1 MSLSDAPLLP
11 LNGNGEEFMIRNLYE
26 DQKVIVYKVMAKIYE
41 WLTCDDLR
49 AFVPLRC
56 TIMGP
61 AGTGKSVLIN
71 TITSCIRKLF
81 DYNNVV
87 AVGCP
92 TGTAAFNAF
101 GETLHSLSSQG
112 ISGDY
117 KPFTIS
123 EAKKALLC
131 QKFKHLLCLI
141 IDERSLLTSRLLG
154 STSQIISETIFSG
167 CNIDELVGG
176 IPVLIL
182 AGDDHQLP
190 GMHEGGIEALSRY
203 GGSKM
208 TQKGREV
215 FRECAKMV
223 FKLSTLRRISDSK
236 QADKDLMQRVREG
249 VNITD
254 NDVEKLQSLHLDSIR
269 DKHGPDTVA
278 DIEKDAIY
286 LFWTNEKRTKHNL
299 EKLGQTNTPDNPT
312 AIVRPKGQG
321 DKFGKSIN
329 SHFESEIPKASLICV
344 GARVC
349 IQGHNFNPL
358 WGLHNGACGT
368 VKEIIYSTAT
378 NPNRGDHPSYV
389 IVEFPQYCGPTWDI
403 DYPKVMQHIILFR
416 ATRKSSSHQITGYE
430 LIGNPNPYY
439 SQIMQAH
446 MLST

>member
-1 MSLSDAPLLP
+1 MLP
-11 LNGNGEEFMIRNLYE
+11 INENGEEFNTKNLYD
-26 DQKVIVYKVMAKIYE
+26 DQRVIVYKVLSKIHE
-41 WLTCDDLR
+41 WFTCEDLR
-49 AFVPLRC
+49 GFVPLRC

-101 GETLHSLSSQG
+101 GETLHSLSAQG

-123 EAKKALLC
+123 ETKKTLLC

-141 IDERSLLTSRLLG
+141 IDERSLLTSKLLG

-190 GMHEGGIEALSRY
+190 GMTEGGIEALSRY

-215 FRECAKMV
+215 FRTCANTV
-223 FKLSTLRRISDSK
+223 FKLSTLRRLSDSK
-236 QADKDLMQRVREG
+236 QDDKDLMQRVRTG
-249 VNITD
+249 DKITD
-254 NDVEKLQSLHLDSIR
+254 NDVAKLQSLHLDSIR

-278 DIEKDAIY
+278 AIEKDAVY

-299 EKLGQTNTPDNPT
+299 ERLSKLNTPENPT
-312 AIVRPKGQG
+312 AIVRTKGYG

-329 SHFESEIPKASLICV
+329 SHFDSETPKASLICI
-344 GARVC
+344 GAKVC
-349 IQGHNFNPL
+349 LQNQNFYPL

-368 VKEIIYSTAT
+368 VQEIIYATGT
-378 NPNRGDHPSYV
+378 NPNKGDHPSYV
-389 IVEFPQYCGPTWDI
+389 VVNFPQYAGPPWDKANT
-403 DYPKVMQHIILFR
+403 KVSQVKPIHFFDLPEY
-416 ATRKSSSHQITGYE
+416 SE
-430 LIGNPNPYY
+430 PN
-439 SQIMQAH
+439 SI
-446 MLST
+446 